1 MSKKNTKLKSSNFK
15 NIITP
20 KSRFN
25 EQARKTALFIKS
37 CNFTKSRDGINKNV
51 YLGSWH
57 LFTKSWDS
65 LNRASLNRNLGPLSK
80 EIRSLCLMKCFKLFH
95 TFGLWKHF
103 SFLAT
108 LLLNLWMWSKSTFTY
123 YVPGKIG
130 QNENQTINLIGV
142 FVFQKYPW
150 SRAFYQAWNSY
161 IWSVRSK

>member
-1 MSKKNTKLKSSNFK
+1 MWVVTLSVYIKTCKKIVNVLNKSFEFNWSSVFSKKKK
-15 NIITP
+15 N
-20 KSRFN
+20 
-25 EQARKTALFIKS
+25 RKGHFS
-37 CNFTKSRDGINKNV
+37 
-51 YLGSWH
+51 
-57 LFTKSWDS
+57 
-65 LNRASLNRNLGPLSK
+65 

-161 IWSVRSK
+161 FWSVRSK